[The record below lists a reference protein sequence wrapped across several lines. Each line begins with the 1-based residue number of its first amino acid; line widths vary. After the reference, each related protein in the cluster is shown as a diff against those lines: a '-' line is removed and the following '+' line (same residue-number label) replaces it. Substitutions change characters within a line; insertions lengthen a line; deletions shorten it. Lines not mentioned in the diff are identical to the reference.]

1 MEVLGLWRH
10 AVKSLQGER
19 LESARFEYDGLVGD
33 RRWGIRDLRTGRI
46 LTARRRPE
54 LLGAVASY
62 DGELPMIT
70 LPDGC
75 TAVGPGQGTDG
86 LLSRWLGSPVSLV
99 ASAGNAGGRA
109 EYFADC
115 QSGKKP
121 SSELVAPSRMAH
133 TVSGRA
139 VTRSCRDSG
148 GQVFTRLRKKTR
160 WKPACWARWV
170 SVYPCWG

>member
-1 MEVLGLWRH
+1 MEVVGLWRH

-19 LESARFEYDGLVGD
+19 LESARFEDDGLVGD

-62 DGELPMIT
+62 DGELPVIT

-109 EYFADC
+109 EYFADATDDNS
-115 QSGKKP
+115 QAIEWTMPAGAVRRLRRRSGA
-121 SSELVAPSRMAH
+121 LHCVIAHCRTVAPRRRLGSPAL
-133 TVSGRA
+133 SAQRA
-139 VTRSCRDSG
+139 D
-148 GQVFTRLRKKTR
+148 
-160 WKPACWARWV
+160 
-170 SVYPCWG
+170 

>member
-19 LESARFEYDGLVGD
+19 LAAARFGDGGLVGD
-33 RRWGIRDLRTGRI
+33 RRWGIRDLKTGRI

-54 LLGAVASY
+54 LLRAVASY

-75 TAVGPGQGTDG
+75 TTAGPGQGTDD

-99 ASAGNAGGRA
+99 ASAGDAGARA
-109 EYFADC
+109 EF
-115 QSGKKP
+115 
-121 SSELVAPSRMAH
+121 
-133 TVSGRA
+133 
-139 VTRSCRDSG
+139 
-148 GQVFTRLRKKTR
+148 F
-160 WKPACWARWV
+160 
-170 SVYPCWG
+170 

>member
-62 DGELPMIT
+62 DDELPMIT

-75 TAVGPGQGTDG
+75 TAVGPGHSTDA
-86 LLSRWLGSPVSLV
+86 VSYTHLTLPTI
-99 ASAGNAGGRA
+99 
-109 EYFADC
+109 Y
-115 QSGKKP
+115 
-121 SSELVAPSRMAH
+121 
-133 TVSGRA
+133 
-139 VTRSCRDSG
+139 
-148 GQVFTRLRKKTR
+148 
-160 WKPACWARWV
+160 
-170 SVYPCWG
+170 SV